1 MNSWRRWSWSVFGTL
16 VVAFVLAI
24 LIASRAKHHPVNPPI
39 TQVDLSKGYRFD
51 HRQQHLLDSDK
62 PTLVILA
69 FSGGGTRAA
78 AFSYGVLEA
87 LRRIEVIAPNGATIR
102 LLDEV
107 DVITGVSGGSFTA
120 LAFGLYGDK
129 LFDIYETSFLKRDVQ
144 GELIKR
150 VLSPRNWGG
159 LWSNDWTRSEVAAQL
174 YDEILFH
181 GATFADLDRGVGP
194 LIVATATDISTGGR
208 LEFQQFAFDYLCSD
222 LNAVPLSRAA
232 ASSSAVPMAFAAVTF
247 NNYGGSCKFAIPQ
260 WIQAFSDAETAPRP
274 AARAIKQIKDLE
286 CYQSGAKKPYVHL
299 VDGGLSDNLGMRGV
313 LEILEELEALKLAG
327 KPTPLDHVKRIV
339 IVVADS
345 KSAPKT
351 DWDTTPTAPS
361 GLAIVLKSAGVPI
374 DHFSYEATEL
384 LRDTKQRWQNM
395 HRIRES
401 AAFVA
406 NKDPSLSQLVNT
418 PDVELYAINV
428 SFSAIT
434 DKAEF
439 DYLNN
444 LPTSFVL
451 PPEAV
456 DRLRAAA
463 GKILL
468 SSPEFQR
475 LMKDAHLEFVTKP
488 PTGEGPWESHSN
500 ASEPTAGR
508 IRTDG
513 AL

>member
-1 MNSWRRWSWSVFGTL
+1 MQARTRRWSWLALGTL
-16 VVAFVLAI
+16 VAALVLAV
-24 LIASRAKHHPVNPPI
+24 LFAGGAKHYPVNPPI
-39 TQVDLSKGYRFD
+39 TQVALGAGYRFD
-51 HRQQHLLDSDK
+51 HRQKHLLDSDK
-62 PTLVILA
+62 STVAILA

-87 LRRIEVIAPNGATIR
+87 LRRIEVSAPNGRTIR

-129 LFDIYETSFLKRDVQ
+129 LFDVYETSFLKRDVQ

-150 VLSPRNWGG
+150 MLSPRNWAA
-159 LWSNDWTRSEVAAQL
+159 LWSSDWTRSEVAAQL

-181 GATFADLDRGVGP
+181 GATYADLDRGVGP
-194 LIVATATDISTGGR
+194 LIVASATDITTGGR
-208 LEFQQFAFDYLCSD
+208 LEFQQSAFDYLCSD

-232 ASSSAVPMAFAAVTF
+232 AASSAVPLALAAVTF
-247 NNYGGSCKFAIPQ
+247 NNYGGSCKFVTPQ
-260 WIQAFSDAETAPRP
+260 WIQAFSDVETAPRP
-274 AARAIKQIKDLE
+274 AARAVKEIRDLE
-286 CYQSGAKKPYVHL
+286 FYQSGAKKPYVHL
-299 VDGGLSDNLGMRGV
+299 VDGALSDNLGMRGV
-313 LEILEELEALKLAG
+313 LETLEELEALKLAG

-339 IVVADS
+339 IFVVDS

-351 DWDTTPTAPS
+351 DWDLTPTAPS
-361 GLAIVLKSAGVPI
+361 DLAIVLKSAGVPI
-374 DHFSYEATEL
+374 DHFSYEAIEL

-395 HRIRES
+395 RRIRES
-401 AAFVA
+401 AAFAA
-406 NKDPSLSQLVNT
+406 NKDPALSQLVNT

-428 SFSAIT
+428 SFSALA
-434 DKAEF
+434 DKAEL

-463 GKILL
+463 GKIIL

-475 LMKDAHLEFVTKP
+475 LMKDSHLEFVTTP
-488 PTGEGPWESHSN
+488 PSDEGRSMPQM
-500 ASEPTAGR
+500 R
-508 IRTDG
+508 
-513 AL
+513 

>member
-1 MNSWRRWSWSVFGTL
+1 LVLGTL
-16 VVAFVLAI
+16 VAASVLAA
-24 LIASRAKHHPVNPPI
+24 LFAGRAKHHPVNPPI

-51 HRQQHLLDSDK
+51 DRQKHLLDNDK
-62 PTLVILA
+62 STVVILA

-87 LRRIEVIAPNGATIR
+87 LRRIEVLAPNGRTIR
-102 LLDEV
+102 LLDEI

-159 LWSNDWTRSEVAAQL
+159 LWSDDWTRSEVAAQL

-194 LIVATATDISTGGR
+194 LIVATATDITTGGR
-208 LEFQQFAFDYLCSD
+208 LEFLQSTFDYLCSD

-232 ASSSAVPMAFAAVTF
+232 AASSAVPLALAAVTF
-247 NNYGGSCKFAIPQ
+247 NNYGGSCKFATPQ

-274 AARAIKQIKDLE
+274 AARAVREIKDLE
-286 CYQSGAKKPYVHL
+286 FYQSGAKKPYIHL
-299 VDGGLSDNLGMRGV
+299 VDGALSDNLGLRGV
-313 LEILEELEALKLAG
+313 LETLEELEALKLAG
-327 KPTPLDHVKRIV
+327 EPTPLDHVRRIV
-339 IVVADS
+339 IFVVDS

-351 DWDTTPTAPS
+351 NWDTTPTAPS
-361 GLAIVLKSAGVPI
+361 DLAIVLKSAGVPI
-374 DHFSYEATEL
+374 DHFSYEGVEL

-395 HRIRES
+395 RRIRES
-401 AAFVA
+401 AAVA
-406 NKDPSLSQLVNT
+406 ASKDPRLSQLVNT

-428 SFSAIT
+428 SFSALT
-434 DKAEF
+434 DHAEF
-439 DYLNN
+439 DYLNG

-463 GKILL
+463 GRII
-468 SSPEFQR
+468 SSSSEFQR

-488 PTGEGPWESHSN
+488 PTGEG
-500 ASEPTAGR
+500 ASTPQER
-508 IRTDG
+508 R
-513 AL
+513 

>member
-1 MNSWRRWSWSVFGTL
+1 MNRSRSWPRLAVGTL
-16 VVAFVLAI
+16 AAVLVLAM
-24 LIASRAKHHPVNPPI
+24 LLAGRAKHHPVNPPI
-39 TQVDLSKGYRFD
+39 KQVNLSAGYRFD
-51 HRQQHLLDSDK
+51 HRQKHLLDSDK
-62 PTLVILA
+62 STVAVLA

-78 AFSYGVLEA
+78 AFSYGVLET
-87 LRRIEVIAPNGATIR
+87 LRRIELIEPNGTTIR

-129 LFDIYETSFLKRDVQ
+129 LFDIYEMSFLKRDVQ

-150 VLSPRNWGG
+150 LLSPHNWAG
-159 LWSNDWTRSEVAAQL
+159 LWSSDWTRSEVAAQL

-181 GATFADLDRGVGP
+181 GATYADLDRGVGP
-194 LIVATATDISTGGR
+194 LIVASATDITTGGR
-208 LEFQQFAFDYLCSD
+208 LEFQQSAFDYLCSD

-232 ASSSAVPMAFAAVTF
+232 AASSAVPLVLAAVTF
-247 NNYGGSCKFAIPQ
+247 NNYGGSCKFATPQ
-260 WIQAFSDAETAPRP
+260 WIQVFSDAETAPRP
-274 AARAIKQIKDLE
+274 AARAVKEIKDLE
-286 CYQSGAKKPYVHL
+286 YYQSSANKPFIHL

-313 LEILEELEALKLAG
+313 LETLEELEALKLAG
-327 KPTPLDHVKRIV
+327 KPTPLDHVRRIV
-339 IVVADS
+339 IFVVDS

-361 GLAIVLKSAGVPI
+361 DLAIVLKSAGVPI
-374 DHFSYEATEL
+374 DHFSYEAVEL

-395 HRIRES
+395 RRIRES
-401 AAFVA
+401 AAFAA
-406 NKDPSLSQLVNT
+406 NKDPALAQLTNT

-428 SFSAIT
+428 SFGALT

-451 PPEAV
+451 PSEAV

-463 GKILL
+463 GRIIL
-468 SSPEFQR
+468 SSPELRR
-475 LMKDAHLEFVTKP
+475 LMKDARLEFVT
-488 PTGEGPWESHSN
+488 TGSTSPSI
-500 ASEPTAGR
+500 PV
-508 IRTDG
+508 G
-513 AL
+513 AH